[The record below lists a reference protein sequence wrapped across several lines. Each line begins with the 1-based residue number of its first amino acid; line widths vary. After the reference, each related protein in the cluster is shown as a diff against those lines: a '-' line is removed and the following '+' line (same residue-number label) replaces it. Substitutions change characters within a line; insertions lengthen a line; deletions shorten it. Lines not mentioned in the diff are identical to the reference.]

1 MKTQKNYVVKNK
13 KGKGHKGKGD
23 RSAQKRRRR
32 NNNKHVEYQD
42 NLYLMIDGNFTHV
55 PVAYCSHYKG
65 YVTQNMLMRHE
76 CDKRNCP
83 RLKMLKDIQ
92 MAETHKHE
100 KQGIIRVTVHKNKK
114 ATRKNSKT
122 IAPLQQEHYDAVI
135 KEFNDSGLS
144 YTGTHDVSKFIW
156 EKYPDEYD
164 DIMAVYYALTEKT
177 GA

>member
-1 MKTQKNYVVKNK
+1 MKAQKNYVVKNK
-13 KGKGHKGKGD
+13 NSKGHKGKGD

-42 NLYLMIDGNFTHV
+42 NLYMMIDGNFTHF

-76 CDKRNCP
+76 CDTRNCP
-83 RLKMLKDIQ
+83 RLKMLKDIP
-92 MAETHKHE
+92 MAEIHKHE
-100 KQGIIRVTVHKNKK
+100 KQGIIRVIHKNKK
-114 ATRKNSKT
+114 NSTT
-122 IAPLQQEHYDAVI
+122 ITPLQQERYDAVV
-135 KEFNDSGLS
+135 KEFNNSGLP
-144 YTGTHDVSKFIW
+144 YTGTHDLSNFVW

-164 DIMAVYYALTEKT
+164 DIMAVYYALTEKA